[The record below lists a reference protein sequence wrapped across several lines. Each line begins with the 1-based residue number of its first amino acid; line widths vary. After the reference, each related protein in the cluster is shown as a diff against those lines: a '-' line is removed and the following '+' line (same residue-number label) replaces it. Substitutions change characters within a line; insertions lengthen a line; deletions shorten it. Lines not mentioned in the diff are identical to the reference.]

1 MAYRQN
7 NSQGRNDRVRFDLM
21 ERIGVLSRK
30 DSGWTREV
38 NIVAWND
45 GPGKVDIREW
55 DPEHKRMTK
64 GITLFEDEAER
75 LVKVLARRYGLSFAG
90 GGQNRGRSFGEMT
103 AAPAGRRY
111 SVNEEDAWGGE
122 RSAAGASAAPA
133 GASADW
139 SLNET
144 GGSEA
149 ADRSFFGSDE
159 SAASSSLYGADVSAA
174 AGSSLHG
181 SEEAAAADSSLYG
194 SEENVA
200 EDSSLYETESSEE
213 AACVAEGSGYMDESA
228 PA

>member
-64 GITLFEDEAER
+64 GITLYEEEAER
-75 LVKVLARRYGLSFAG
+75 LVKVLAGRYGLSFAG

-111 SVNEEDAWGGE
+111 SVNEEDAWGSE
-122 RSAAGASAAPA
+122 RRAASASAAPA

-149 ADRSFFGSDE
+149 ADRSFFGADE
-159 SAASSSLYGADVSAA
+159 TA
-174 AGSSLHG
+174 AGSSLYE
-181 SEEAAAADSSLYG
+181 SEETDAADSSLYE
-194 SEENVA
+194 SEENAA
-200 EDSSLYETESSEE
+200 EDSSLYETESGEE
-213 AACVAEGSGYMDESA
+213 AACVAEGSGHMDATA